1 MTVEPVVSVKNL
13 VKNYGQTQ
21 AVRNLNFSINPGEL
35 FGLIGPDG
43 AGKTTTFHILGGI
56 MDATAGEVLAMG
68 RKPRDVRLQIGYL
81 TQQFSLYQDLSV
93 DENLR
98 YVAGIREVPPGEF
111 EDRSTKYLRAMDL
124 LRFRDR
130 LAGKL
135 SGGMKQKLALCCA
148 LMASP
153 KLLLLDEPTTGVDP
167 VSRREFWDLLATV
180 TGDGVTV
187 AVATP
192 YLDEAERC
200 SRLILMHEGEI
211 QEMGSVAEL
220 KAGLKMKRLEIRE
233 NQSKAATGSLETLEE
248 KLWSM
253 PNASEKIQDIQAF
266 GDRLDVLTSFPT
278 EAEAMIKTATQTAAG
293 ASTPPD
299 AVPSH
304 PPDVSIEIQEPTLEN
319 VFVNRLK
326 GKVHVD
332 NETRYPF
339 VEKPAQPPGAEAIA
353 AKNIFKIFG
362 DFKAV
367 NNVSLSVNYG
377 EIYGLLGANGAGKTT
392 TIKMLCG
399 LIQPTRG
406 DMVLCGAKSNLR
418 SAALRER
425 LGYMSQ
431 KFTLYDDLTILEN
444 LEFYCGV
451 YQVQDPLKKERINW
465 VLANSGLKGQ
475 ESMLTGRLPGGWKQ
489 RLSFGAAVMHQ
500 PEVLFLDEPT
510 SGVDPL
516 ARREMWRMIREFA
529 ADGTAVLVTT
539 HFLEEAEHCSQ
550 LGFMVAGELV
560 AEGSPSGIKE
570 SQPGQLLE
578 IRFSNQQKAYELL
591 RTALESW
598 RVSVFADSLHIV
610 VDDPDIELPKIID
623 VAKGAGIEVV
633 EARPLPFSLEDSFI
647 SIVKRA
653 DNGSDAAGNG
663 PTGKGPSGGGPSDA
677 GPGGDASKGRAA

>member
-1 MTVEPVVSVKNL
+1 MTIEPLVIVKDL

-21 AVRNLNFSINPGEL
+21 AVKQLNFSIQPGEL

-56 MDATAGEVLAMG
+56 MNATTGEVLTIG
-68 RKPRDVRLQIGYL
+68 KKPRDVRLQIGYL
-81 TQQFSLYQDLSV
+81 TQQFSLYQDLSIE
-93 DENLR
+93 ENLR
-98 YVAGIREVPPGEF
+98 YVAGIREVPPDEF
-111 EDRSTKYLRAMDL
+111 EERSNKYLRAMDL

-220 KAGLKMKRLEIRE
+220 KAGLKMKRLEVRGSGL
-233 NQSKAATGSLETLEE
+233 QSLEE
-248 KLWSM
+248 KLWSI
-253 PNASEKIQDIQAF
+253 PNVSEKIQDIQAF
-266 GDRLDVLTSFPT
+266 GDRLDVLTSNPADT
-278 EAEAMIKTATQTAAG
+278 ETLVKNAQPE
-293 ASTPPD
+293 
-299 AVPSH
+299 
-304 PPDVSIEIQEPTLEN
+304 VSIDVQEPTLEN

-332 NETRYPF
+332 HETRYPF
-339 VEKPAQPPGAEAIA
+339 IEKPSQPTGAQAIA
-353 AKNIFKIFG
+353 ANHIFKTFG
-362 DFKAV
+362 DFRAV
-367 NNVSLSVNYG
+367 NDVSLSVQYG

-399 LIQPTRG
+399 LIQPTGG

-418 SAALRER
+418 SSALRER

-451 YQVQDPLKKERINW
+451 YQVQDRLKNERINW

-475 ESMLTGRLPGGWKQ
+475 EDMLTGRLPGGWKQ

-529 ADGTAVLVTT
+529 AGGTAVLVTT

-578 IRFSNQQKAYELL
+578 IRFSSQQGAYELL
-591 RTALESW
+591 RTTLEPW

-610 VDDPDIELPKIID
+610 VDNPDTELPNIID
-623 VAKGAGIEVV
+623 VARGAGIDVI

-653 DNGSDAAGNG
+653 ANGKDSKEKAA
-663 PTGKGPSGGGPSDA
+663 
-677 GPGGDASKGRAA
+677 

>member
-1 MTVEPVVSVKNL
+1 MAQESNTVTVEPLVIVKDL

-21 AVRNLNFSINPGEL
+21 AVKQLNFSIQPGEL

-56 MDATAGEVLAMG
+56 MNATAGEVLTIG
-68 RKPRDVRLQIGYL
+68 KKPRDVRLQIGYL
-81 TQQFSLYQDLSV
+81 TQQFSLYQDLSIE
-93 DENLR
+93 ENLR

-111 EDRSTKYLRAMDL
+111 EERANKYLRAMDL

-220 KAGLKMKRLEIRE
+220 KAGLRMKRLEVRGSGL
-233 NQSKAATGSLETLEE
+233 QSLEE
-248 KLWSM
+248 KLWSI
-253 PNASEKIQDIQAF
+253 PNVSEKIQDIQAF
-266 GDRLDVLTSFPT
+266 GDRLDVLTS
-278 EAEAMIKTATQTAAG
+278 TAAETETLVKV
-293 ASTPPD
+293 AQ
-299 AVPSH
+299 
-304 PPDVSIEIQEPTLEN
+304 PDVSIEIQEPTLEN

-332 NETRYPF
+332 HETRYPF
-339 VEKPAQPPGAEAIA
+339 VEKPSQPAGAEAIA
-353 AKNIFKIFG
+353 ANHIFKTFG
-362 DFKAV
+362 DFRAV
-367 NNVSLSVNYG
+367 NDVSLSVQYG

-399 LIQPTRG
+399 LIQPTGG

-451 YQVQDPLKKERINW
+451 YQVQDRLKNERINW

-475 ESMLTGRLPGGWKQ
+475 ENMLTGRLPGGWKQ

-529 ADGTAVLVTT
+529 SDGTAVLVTT

-560 AEGSPSGIKE
+560 AEGSPSGIKQ

-578 IRFSNQQKAYELL
+578 IRFSNQQGAYELL
-591 RTALESW
+591 RTTLESW

-610 VDDPDIELPKIID
+610 VDNPDIELPKIID
-623 VAKGAGIEVV
+623 VARAAGIEVV

-653 DNGSDAAGNG
+653 ASGNSSTEKAA
-663 PTGKGPSGGGPSDA
+663 
-677 GPGGDASKGRAA
+677 

>member
-1 MTVEPVVSVKNL
+1 MSAESLVTVKDL

-21 AVRNLNFSINPGEL
+21 AVKKLNFSIQQGEL

-56 MDATAGEVLAMG
+56 MNATSGEVLALG
-68 RKPRDVRLQIGYL
+68 KKPRDVRLEIGYL
-81 TQQFSLYQDLSV
+81 TQQFSLYQDLSI

-98 YVAGIREVPPGEF
+98 YVAGIREVPADQF
-111 EDRSTKYLRAMDL
+111 EERSVKYLRAMDL

-153 KLLLLDEPTTGVDP
+153 KILLLDEPTTGVDP
-167 VSRREFWDLLATV
+167 VSRREFWDLLSTV
-180 TGDGVTV
+180 VGDGVSV

-200 SRLILMHEGEI
+200 NRLILMHEGEI
-211 QEMGSVAEL
+211 QEMGSVPEL
-220 KAGLKMKRLEIRE
+220 KAGLHMKRLEVRGGRLQALE
-233 NQSKAATGSLETLEE
+233 ARLWAMPGS
-248 KLWSM
+248 
-253 PNASEKIQDIQAF
+253 NEKIKDIQAF
-266 GDRLDVLTSFPT
+266 GDRLDVLTAEPE
-278 EAEAMIKTATQTAAG
+278 EAQALINSAIVGMTGKPAG
-293 ASTPPD
+293 SAS
-299 AVPSH
+299 VPVSETVESLQAET
-304 PPDVSIEIQEPTLEN
+304 VSIEIQEPTLEN

-332 NETRYPF
+332 TQTRYPQ
-339 VEKPAQPPGAEAIA
+339 VVRPARTGDEEAIA
-353 AKNIFKIFG
+353 ARSIFKIFG

-367 NNVSLSVNYG
+367 NNVSLSVKYG

-399 LIQPTRG
+399 LINPTQG
-406 DMVLCGAKSNLR
+406 DMVLCGAKSDLR
-418 SAALRER
+418 SQILRQR

-451 YQVQDPLKKERINW
+451 YQVKDRLKSERINW
-465 VLANSGLKGQ
+465 VLSNSGLKGQ
-475 ESMLTGRLPGGWKQ
+475 ERMLTGRLPGGWKQ

-529 ADGTAVLVTT
+529 SDGTAVLVTT

-578 IRFSNQQKAYELL
+578 MRFSDVQSAYELL
-591 RTALESW
+591 RQTLDAW
-598 RVSVFADSLHIV
+598 RVTVFADSLHIV
-610 VDDPDIELPKIID
+610 VDDPDTELSKIIS
-623 VAKGAGIEVV
+623 VTKNAGIEVV

-647 SIVKRA
+647 SIVQRA
-653 DNGSDAAGNG
+653 
-663 PTGKGPSGGGPSDA
+663 SGVV
-677 GPGGDASKGRAA
+677 

>member
-1 MTVEPVVSVKNL
+1 MSAESLVTVKDL

-21 AVRNLNFSINPGEL
+21 AVKKLNFSIQQGEL

-56 MDATAGEVLAMG
+56 MNATSGEVLALG
-68 RKPRDVRLQIGYL
+68 KKPRDVRLEIGYL
-81 TQQFSLYQDLSV
+81 TQQFSLYQDLSI

-98 YVAGIREVPPGEF
+98 YVAGIREVPADEF
-111 EDRSTKYLRAMDL
+111 EERSVKYLRAMDL

-153 KLLLLDEPTTGVDP
+153 KILLLDEPTTGVDP
-167 VSRREFWDLLATV
+167 VSRREFWDLLSTV
-180 TGDGVTV
+180 VGDGVSV

-200 SRLILMHEGEI
+200 NRLILIHEGEI
-211 QEMGSVAEL
+211 QEMGSVPEL
-220 KAGLKMKRLEIRE
+220 KAGLHMKRLEVRGGRLQALE
-233 NQSKAATGSLETLEE
+233 ARLWAMPGS
-248 KLWSM
+248 
-253 PNASEKIQDIQAF
+253 NEKIKDIQAF
-266 GDRLDVLTSFPT
+266 GDRLDVLTAEPE
-278 EAEAMIKTATQTAAG
+278 EAQALINSAIVGMTGKPAG
-293 ASTPPD
+293 SAS
-299 AVPSH
+299 VPVSETIESLQAET
-304 PPDVSIEIQEPTLEN
+304 VSIEIQEPTLEN

-332 NETRYPF
+332 TQTRYPQ
-339 VEKPAQPPGAEAIA
+339 VVRPARTGDEEAIA
-353 AKNIFKIFG
+353 ARSIFKIFG

-367 NNVSLSVNYG
+367 NNVSLSVKYG

-399 LIQPTRG
+399 LINPTQG
-406 DMVLCGAKSNLR
+406 DMVLCGAKSDLR
-418 SAALRER
+418 SQILRQR

-451 YQVQDPLKKERINW
+451 YQVKDRLKNERINW
-465 VLANSGLKGQ
+465 VLSNSGLKGQ
-475 ESMLTGRLPGGWKQ
+475 ERMLTGRLPGGWKQ
-489 RLSFGAAVMHQ
+489 RLAFGAAVMHQ

-529 ADGTAVLVTT
+529 SDGTAVLVTT

-560 AEGSPSGIKE
+560 AVGSPSGIKE

-578 IRFSNQQKAYELL
+578 MRFSDVQSAYELL
-591 RTALESW
+591 RNTLDPW
-598 RVSVFADSLHIV
+598 RVTVFADSLHIV
-610 VDDPDIELPKIID
+610 VDDPDTELSKIIS
-623 VAKGAGIEVV
+623 VTKNAGIELV

-653 DNGSDAAGNG
+653 SNGNTKVSAA
-663 PTGKGPSGGGPSDA
+663 
-677 GPGGDASKGRAA
+677 

>member
-1 MTVEPVVSVKNL
+1 MNAEPLVTVKNL
-13 VKNYGQTQ
+13 VKNYGQTR
-21 AVRNLNFSINPGEL
+21 AVRDLNFSINPGEL

-56 MDATAGEVLAMG
+56 MNATSGEVLALG
-68 RKPRDVRLQIGYL
+68 RKPRDVRLEIGYL
-81 TQQFSLYQDLSV
+81 TQQFSLYQDLSI
-93 DENLR
+93 DENLK
-98 YVAGIREVPPGEF
+98 YVAGIREVQPAEF
-111 EDRSTKYLRAMDL
+111 EQRSTKYLRAMDL

-153 KLLLLDEPTTGVDP
+153 KILLLDEPTTGVDP

-180 TGDGVTV
+180 VGDGVSV

-200 SRLILMHEGEI
+200 NRLILMHEGEI
-211 QEMGSVAEL
+211 QEMGSVPEL
-220 KAGLKMKRLEIRE
+220 KAGLHMKRLEVR
-233 NQSKAATGSLETLEE
+233 GGRLE
-248 KLWSM
+248 KLERNLWALPS
-253 PNASEKIQDIQAF
+253 ASEKIKDIQAF
-266 GDRLDVLTSFPT
+266 GDRLDVLTAQVE
-278 EAEAMIKTATQTAAG
+278 EAEALIKTAGAAVHSG
-293 ASTPPD
+293 D
-299 AVPSH
+299 I
-304 PPDVSIEIQEPTLEN
+304 SIEVQEPTLEN

-332 NETRYPF
+332 TETRYPL
-339 VEKPAQPPGAEAIA
+339 VEKPAKAADEEAIA
-353 AKNIFKIFG
+353 ARNIFKIFG

-367 NNVSLSVNYG
+367 NNVSLSVKYG

-399 LIQPTRG
+399 LIKPTQG

-418 SAALRER
+418 SPALRER

-451 YQVQDPLKKERINW
+451 YQVKDRLKNERINW

-475 ESMLTGRLPGGWKQ
+475 ERMLTGRLPGGWKQ

-529 ADGTAVLVTT
+529 SDGTAVLVTT

-578 IRFSNQQKAYELL
+578 MRFSNQQAAYELL
-591 RTALESW
+591 RTTLESW
-598 RVSVFADSLHIV
+598 RVTVFADSLHIV
-610 VDDPDIELPKIID
+610 VDDPDTELSKIIN

-653 DNGSDAAGNG
+653 SRGNG
-663 PTGKGPSGGGPSDA
+663 AKVS
-677 GPGGDASKGRAA
+677 AA

>member
-1 MTVEPVVSVKNL
+1 MMQTTTATKHAISPAAPVVSVSAL
-13 VKNYGQTQ
+13 AKNYGETK
-21 AVRNLNFSINPGEL
+21 AVRGLDFEIHPGEL

-56 MDATAGEVLAMG
+56 MDATSGDVIALGA
-68 RKPRDVRLQIGYL
+68 KPRDVRLQIGYL
-81 TQQFSLYQDLSV
+81 TQQFSLYQDLSI
-93 DENLR
+93 DENLK
-98 YVAGIREVPPGEF
+98 YVAGIREVPPAEF
-111 EDRSTKYLRAMDL
+111 EHRADKYLRAMDL

-211 QEMGSVAEL
+211 QEIGTVAEL
-220 KAGLKMKRLEIRE
+220 KAGLKMQRLEVRGE
-233 NQSKAATGSLETLEE
+233 RLETLEKTIWTLPSVKE
-248 KLWSM
+248 SV
-253 PNASEKIQDIQAF
+253 QDIQAF
-266 GDRLDVLTSFPT
+266 GDRLDIL
-278 EAEAMIKTATQTAAG
+278 TATPDTTKDVISKAALELG
-293 ASTPPD
+293 
-299 AVPSH
+299 
-304 PPDVSIEIQEPTLEN
+304 IENLSVDSQEPTLEN

-332 NETRYPF
+332 LETRFPF
-339 VEKPAQPPGAEAIA
+339 VKRDIIGRATGSNEAIA
-353 AKNIFKIFG
+353 AKKIDKVFG
-362 DFKAV
+362 AFQAV
-367 NNVSLSVNYG
+367 KNVSLSVEYG

-399 LIQPTRG
+399 LIQPTNG
-406 DMVLCGAKSNLR
+406 QMVLCGAKSNLR
-418 SAALRER
+418 SSDLRQR

-431 KFTLYDDLTILEN
+431 KFTLYDDLTIMEN

-451 YQVQDPLKKERINW
+451 YQVPEPLKSERINW
-465 VLANSGLKGQ
+465 VLSNSGLKGQ
-475 ESMLTGRLPGGWKQ
+475 QKMLTGRLPGGWKQ

-516 ARREMWRMIREFA
+516 ARREMWRLIREFA

-539 HFLEEAEHCSQ
+539 HFLEEAEHCNK

-560 AEGSPSGIKE
+560 AEGSPGGIKAE
-570 SQPGQLLE
+570 QPGQLLE
-578 IRFSNQQKAYELL
+578 IRFSNQQAAYELY
-591 RTALESW
+591 RSHLEAW

-610 VDDPDIELPKIID
+610 VDNPDRDLPTILEL
-623 VAKGAGIEVV
+623 AKGANIEVI
-633 EARPLPFSLEDSFI
+633 EARPLPFSLEDAFI

-653 DNGSDAAGNG
+653 TAGS
-663 PTGKGPSGGGPSDA
+663 
-677 GPGGDASKGRAA
+677 SK

>member
-1 MTVEPVVSVKNL
+1 MTEESVVTVKNL

-21 AVRNLNFSINPGEL
+21 AVRQLNFSINQGEL

-56 MDATAGEVLAMG
+56 MNATSGEVLTMG
-68 RKPRDVRLQIGYL
+68 AKPRDVRLQIGYL
-81 TQQFSLYQDLSV
+81 TQQFSLYQDLSI

-98 YVAGIREVPPGEF
+98 YVAGIREVAAEEF
-111 EDRSTKYLRAMDL
+111 DERSTKYLRAMDL

-220 KAGLKMKRLEIRE
+220 KAGLNMKRLEVRGD
-233 NQSKAATGSLETLEE
+233 QLQALEA
-248 KLWSM
+248 KIWAIA
-253 PNASEKIQDIQAF
+253 NVSEKVKDIQAF
-266 GDRLDVLTSFPT
+266 GDRLDVLTPT
-278 EAEAMIKTATQTAAG
+278 PVETEMLVKNTQ
-293 ASTPPD
+293 
-299 AVPSH
+299 
-304 PPDVSIEIQEPTLEN
+304 PDVFIEIQEPTLEN

-332 NETRYPF
+332 HETRYQF
-339 VEKPAQPPGAEAIA
+339 VEKPVRAGGAEAIA
-353 AKNIFKIFG
+353 AKNIYKTYG
-362 DFKAV
+362 SFKAV
-367 NNVSLSVNYG
+367 NKVSLSVQYG

-399 LIQPTRG
+399 LIQPSG
-406 DMVLCGAKSNLR
+406 GEMILCGAKSNLR

-451 YQVQDPLKKERINW
+451 YQVQEPLKHERINW

-475 ESMLTGRLPGGWKQ
+475 ENMLTGRLPGGWKQ

-560 AEGSPSGIKE
+560 AEGSPSGIKQ

-578 IRFSNQQKAYELL
+578 IRFSNQQAAYELL
-591 RTALESW
+591 RTKLESW

-610 VDDPDIELPKIID
+610 VDNPDIELPKIID
-623 VAKGAGIEVV
+623 AAKGAGIEVV

-653 DNGSDAAGNG
+653 SAGDGNKEKAA
-663 PTGKGPSGGGPSDA
+663 
-677 GPGGDASKGRAA
+677 

>member
-1 MTVEPVVSVKNL
+1 MQTTEPVVTVKDL
-13 VKNYGQTQ
+13 VKDYGKTK
-21 AVRNLNFSINPGEL
+21 AVKKLNFSINKGEL

-56 MDATAGEVLAMG
+56 MDATAGEVLTFG
-68 RKPRDVRLQIGYL
+68 TKPRDFRLQIGYL
-81 TQQFSLYQDLSV
+81 TQQFSLYQDLSIE
-93 DENLR
+93 ENLR
-98 YVAGIREVPPGEF
+98 YVAGIREVPPAEF
-111 EDRSTKYLRAMDL
+111 EERSDKYLQAMDL
-124 LRFRDR
+124 LRFKGR

-200 SRLILMHEGEI
+200 TRLILLHEGEI

-220 KAGLKMKRLEIRE
+220 KAGLHMKRLEVRGD
-233 NQSKAATGSLETLEE
+233 KLEQLEK
-248 KLWSM
+248 KLWTVA
-253 PNASEKIQDIQAF
+253 NVSEKIQDIQTF
-266 GDRLDVLTSFPT
+266 GDRLDVLTSNPKET
-278 EAEAMIKTATQTAAG
+278 EELVIQTYKSMG
-293 ASTPPD
+293 LSGN
-299 AVPSH
+299 SEKE
-304 PPDVSIEIQEPTLEN
+304 VSVEVQEPTLEN

-332 NETRYPF
+332 HETEYPL
-339 VEKPAQPPGAEAIA
+339 VERATASPDAEAIA
-353 AKNIFKIFG
+353 ARHIYKIFG
-362 DFKAV
+362 DFNAV
-367 NNVSLSVNYG
+367 KDVSLSVKYG

-399 LIQPTRG
+399 LLQPTKG
-406 DMVLCGAKSNLR
+406 EMVLCGAKSNLR

-451 YQVQDPLKKERINW
+451 YQVQDKLKNERINW

-475 ESMLTGRLPGGWKQ
+475 ENMITGRLPGGWKQ

-516 ARREMWRMIREFA
+516 ARREMWRMIRQFA
-529 ADGTAVLVTT
+529 GEGTAVLVTT

-578 IRFSNQQKAYELL
+578 IRFSNQQGAYVLL
-591 RTALESW
+591 RENLEAW

-610 VDDPDIELPKIID
+610 VDNPDTDLPRIVD
-623 VAKGAGIEVV
+623 LAKGAGIEVL

-647 SIVKRA
+647 AIVKRA
-653 DNGSDAAGNG
+653 SEPGAGKSNGGKAA
-663 PTGKGPSGGGPSDA
+663 
-677 GPGGDASKGRAA
+677 

>member
-1 MTVEPVVSVKNL
+1 VSAESLVTVKEL

-21 AVRNLNFSINPGEL
+21 AVKNLNFSINQGEL

-56 MDATAGEVLAMG
+56 MNATSGEVLALG
-68 RKPRDVRLQIGYL
+68 RKPRDVRLEIGYL
-81 TQQFSLYQDLSV
+81 TQQFSLYQDLSI

-98 YVAGIREVPPGEF
+98 YVAGIREVPADEF
-111 EDRSTKYLRAMDL
+111 EARSVKYLRAMDL

-153 KLLLLDEPTTGVDP
+153 KILLLDEPTTGVDP
-167 VSRREFWDLLATV
+167 VSRREFWDLLSTV
-180 TGDGVTV
+180 VGDGVSV

-200 SRLILMHEGEI
+200 NRLILMHEGEI
-211 QEMGSVAEL
+211 QEMGSVPEL
-220 KAGLKMKRLEIRE
+220 KAGLHMKRLEVRGGRL
-233 NQSKAATGSLETLEE
+233 QALQTRLWAAPGST
-248 KLWSM
+248 
-253 PNASEKIQDIQAF
+253 EKIQDIQAF
-266 GDRLDVLTSFPT
+266 GDRLDVLTAEP
-278 EAEAMIKTATQTAAG
+278 EAAKALINSVAAEMEPVDEKSESPAAG
-293 ASTPPD
+293 T
-299 AVPSH
+299 
-304 PPDVSIEIQEPTLEN
+304 VSIEVQEPTLEN

-332 NETRYPF
+332 TETRYPQ
-339 VEKPAQPPGAEAIA
+339 VARPPRTGNEEAIA
-353 AKNIFKIFG
+353 ARSIFKIFG

-367 NNVSLSVNYG
+367 NNVSLSVKYG

-399 LIQPTRG
+399 LIKPTKG

-418 SAALRER
+418 SPILRQR

-451 YQVQDPLKKERINW
+451 YQVKDRLRDERINW

-489 RLSFGAAVMHQ
+489 RLAFGAAVMHQ

-529 ADGTAVLVTT
+529 CEGTAVLVTT

-578 IRFSNQQKAYELL
+578 MRFSDMQSAYELL
-591 RTALESW
+591 RHTLDSW
-598 RVSVFADSLHIV
+598 RVTVFADSLHIV
-610 VDDPDIELPKIID
+610 VDEPDTELSKIIS
-623 VAKGAGIEVV
+623 VTKNAGIEVV

-653 DNGSDAAGNG
+653 SN
-663 PTGKGPSGGGPSDA
+663 
-677 GPGGDASKGRAA
+677 GDAKVSAA